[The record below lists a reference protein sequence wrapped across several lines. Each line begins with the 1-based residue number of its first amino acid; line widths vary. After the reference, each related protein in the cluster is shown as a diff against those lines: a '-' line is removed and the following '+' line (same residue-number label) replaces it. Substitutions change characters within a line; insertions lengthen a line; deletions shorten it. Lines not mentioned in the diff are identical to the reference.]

1 MNKGELTAEQR
12 ELLRTAILRVFEANN
27 TRFGLGVPA
36 VCHALGIFGFP
47 AADSRAVQDEVEYLA
62 DRGLVEEVLKKISR
76 ENRAWR
82 ISQEGL
88 AFLDAG
94 G

>member
-1 MNKGELTAEQR
+1 MNAENR
-12 ELLRTAILRVFEANN
+12 ELLRKAILRTFEANN
-27 TRFGLGVPA
+27 TRFGLQVPA

-47 AADSRAVQDEVEYLA
+47 DAPRAAVQDEIEYLVGK
-62 DRGLVEEVLKKISR
+62 GLVEEVLKQISK

-82 ISQEGL
+82 ITQAGI
-88 AFLDAG
+88 AFLDNG